1 MRVQLA
7 YGEQGLT
14 VDLPDDRT
22 TVVEPRYVPGAA
34 DPAAVLR
41 SALREPVAG
50 PPLREIV
57 RPGQKVAISVCDG
70 TRAQP
75 RDLMVPAVLAEL
87 DGIVDRDDV
96 VTLTAEDED
105 GGSGVEQMLYRIDGG
120 TVRNYTGPFDFDL
133 DGARDD
139 GFERFEEGP
148 VREQL
153 TEALLSR
160 LARILD

>member
-7 YGEQGLT
+7 SGEQGLT

-22 TVVEPRYVPGAA
+22 TVVEPRYVPGAQ

-50 PPLREIV
+50 LPLREIV

-75 RDLMVPAVLAEL
+75 RDLMVPA
-87 DGIVDRDDV
+87 
-96 VTLTAEDED
+96 
-105 GGSGVEQMLYRIDGG
+105 
-120 TVRNYTGPFDFDL
+120 FDL
-133 DGARDD
+133 VELRGFEPLTPCMPCRCATSCATAPFTPCGAR
-139 GFERFEEGP
+139 E
-148 VREQL
+148 V
-153 TEALLSR
+153 
-160 LARILD
+160 